1 MKAVLPARLFSSFCI
16 PPVLRIF
23 IAFSKL
29 LRGGWLVGL
38 VSAHFNG
45 RFWDHIFGKG
55 LRIAEPVYIWNEKA
69 LRLGLRI
76 VTTSTAKTEI
86 LQEQRKNASAKKL
99 QLDAPAYD
107 LLNPYWS
114 IGKTSAHLTGKIP
127 PRNTKACRNEGFGA
141 QHFTRNRDLALCLM
155 RLGDEGITL
164 N

>member
-1 MKAVLPARLFSSFCI
+1 MEREGFATGITNCHDQYCK
-16 PPVLRIF
+16 
-23 IAFSKL
+23 
-29 LRGGWLVGL
+29 
-38 VSAHFNG
+38 
-45 RFWDHIFGKG
+45 
-55 LRIAEPVYIWNEKA
+55 
-69 LRLGLRI
+69 
-76 VTTSTAKTEI
+76 TSHNQTQTEI

-114 IGKTSAHLTGKIP
+114 IGKTSAHPTGKIP

-141 QHFTRNRDLALCLM
+141 QHFTRNRDLALCLT

>member
-38 VSAHFNG
+38 VSAHFNAS
-45 RFWDHIFGKG
+45 HNQIQ
-55 LRIAEPVYIWNEKA
+55 
-69 LRLGLRI
+69 
-76 VTTSTAKTEI
+76 TEI